1 MGKCL
6 KCELPDLIVS
16 DTYFKYFFCTFL
28 VMCRALAYIPC
39 AVLALPATMLTVL
52 IGFLAHLYFI
62 PYYLFELLF
71 EFVAGKKASDPIF

>member
-1 MGKCL
+1 
-6 KCELPDLIVS
+6 
-16 DTYFKYFFCTFL
+16 
-28 VMCRALAYIPC
+28 MCRALAYIPC

-62 PYYLFELLF
+62 PYCLFELLF